1 MADTPKTPR
10 NKPRNAT
17 GAATLS
23 ASEALKAAEAA
34 IGTAPAKPKPATKS
48 VKPIDAN
55 PQAKSV
61 KPIDANPQAKSVK
74 PIDANPQAKSVKPI
88 DANPQAKSVKP
99 IDANPQAKSV
109 KPIDTNPQA
118 ASVKPIDT
126 NPQSAPEP
134 EPEPPVAEPPVVE
147 PVEEPAAP
155 EPAAPEP
162 DTEITESLPQEAETI
177 ATTLLPAT
185 EGTKIMTDVI
195 ETGKKFAEETKAK
208 FETAYTDFN
217 AKAKAG
223 VEKSSKAIEELS
235 DLAKGN
241 VEALVESGKIAAKGI
256 ETLGQ
261 EAVDYS
267 KKNFEKATASFKSL
281 STVKTPTEFFQLQSQ
296 LLSSSFDEFTKEAAK
311 SSEAFMKLAGDV
323 AQPLTARVT
332 LVTDKV
338 KSLAA

>member
-10 NKPRNAT
+10 SKPRSKAST
-17 GAATLS
+17 STLS

-34 IGTAPAKPKPATKS
+34 IGDAPAKPKP
-48 VKPIDAN
+48 V
-55 PQAKSV
+55 AKKV
-61 KPIDANPQAKSVK
+61 AVA
-74 PIDANPQAKSVKPI
+74 
-88 DANPQAKSVKP
+88 
-99 IDANPQAKSV
+99 SV

-118 ASVKPIDT
+118 ARVKPIDTNPQASVKPIDTNPQADEVKPIDT

-134 EPEPPVAEPPVVE
+134 ETTPE

-155 EPAAPEP
+155 EPEPEV
-162 DTEITESLPQEAETI
+162 TESLSKKADPI
-177 ATTLLPAT
+177 ATTPLPAT
-185 EGTKIMTDVI
+185 EGTKIMNDVI

-208 FETAYTDFN
+208 LETAYADFN
-217 AKAKAG
+217 EKTKAS
-223 VEKSSKAIEELS
+223 VEKSTKAIEELS

-241 VEALVESGKIAAKGI
+241 VEALVESGKIAAKGM
-256 ETLGQ
+256 ETMGQ

-267 KKNFEKATASFKSL
+267 KKSFEKATASFKSF